1 MEGLGGGEV
10 GVLRV
15 QGQGAAAQ
23 AQGRQDRQEQREQF
37 FHGSHSFLWGGA
49 PFLETA
55 GTMIPPPFP
64 AVKRRSGKESAGA
77 LSFRFSHWMMKF
89 TDSSPWGF
97 WPKT

>member
-10 GVLRV
+10 GVLHV

-23 AQGRQDRQEQREQF
+23 AQGCQDRQEQREQ
-37 FHGSHSFLWGGA
+37 WGGA